1 MNFYC
6 LFTILLLLNLSV
18 VLASEISHD
27 QRVHAQKLLDPSQ
40 NNTSKANSIEEN
52 ANKIFLLDYMAY
64 MNKLD
69 EIKQSKEQILRAMN
83 NFGKLSHQKEALV
96 NNLNQSWAAIVT
108 LKNQKPRI
116 AYGIYHKLRF

>member
-1 MNFYC
+1 MSFYC
-6 LFTILLLLNLSV
+6 FFTILLLLNLSV

-27 QRVHAQKLLDPSQ
+27 QRVHAQKLLGPSQ
-40 NNTSKANSIEEN
+40 NSTSKANSIEEN
-52 ANKIFLLDYMAY
+52 ANKIFLLDYIAY

-69 EIKQSKEQILRAMN
+69 EIKQSKEQILKAMN
-83 NFGKLSHQKEALV
+83 NFGKLSHQKEALA

-108 LKNQKPRI
+108 LKKQQPRI